1 MRSMW
6 AATHV
11 GLIRSLN
18 EDRCCVGDWIS
29 HRGVESRSGL
39 ISCSRGWAV
48 IADGMGGHEAG
59 ELASAA
65 AIATIREMIGDAGS
79 EFEIVRVLERANE
92 RIFEEM
98 FDGRGRPAMGSTA
111 VGISFQD
118 DHVFVFNV
126 GDSRLYTVQDG
137 NLVQQSVDDTLAAVT
152 PAQRSRS
159 HALTQS
165 LGGTFSRL
173 PLHPHVKRLKTLDRK
188 QFLLCSDGLTDMLS
202 DDEIASPGSLPC
214 KSC

>member
-1 MRSMW
+1 MK
-6 AATHV
+6 
-11 GLIRSLN
+11 I
-18 EDRCCVGDWIS
+18 
-29 HRGVESRSGL
+29 
-39 ISCSRGWAV
+39 
-48 IADGMGGHEAG
+48 
-59 ELASAA
+59 
-65 AIATIREMIGDAGS
+65 
-79 EFEIVRVLERANE
+79 
-92 RIFEEM
+92 IFEEM
-98 FDGRGRPAMGSTA
+98 FDGRGRPATGSTA

-188 QFLLCSDGLTDMLS
+188 QFLLSCPDGSTDMLS
-202 DDEIASPGSLPC
+202 DDEIAGVPGSLPC
-214 KSC
+214 ESW